1 MKSTT
6 QNACGVQKSTMAIE
20 NNTLDV
26 ACVLGNKTKQQ
37 QQNKTKLSVFFLWLE
52 VREESN
58 NAVCDEKEIHYSPHI

>member
-6 QNACGVQKSTMAIE
+6 QNACGVQKSTMATE

-37 QQNKTKLSVFFLWLE
+37 QNKTKRSVFFLWLE

-58 NAVCDEKEIHYSPHI
+58 NAVCDEKEIHYSLHI